1 MIFCAG
7 NIESFDF
14 ARTLGIGLVQSSIT
28 LTKIILEEKPEEII
42 FIGSFGLYK
51 EGKIGDIVEVKQACN
66 IELSSLLNLSYS
78 PLKNSYKEGE
88 ILINSSNFITKNEA
102 LASALFEQGILGENM
117 EVFSF
122 FEVAKEFQ
130 LPAKAYLVATNF
142 CSNSAHEDFLKN
154 HKICMEKL
162 TQYLKDEKII

>member
-7 NIESFDF
+7 KIESFDF
-14 ARTLGIGLVQSSIT
+14 AQACGIGLIESAIT
-28 LTKIILEEKPEEII
+28 LTKIILEQKPKEII

-66 IELSSLLNLSYS
+66 VELSSLLTLSYS
-78 PLKNSYKEGE
+78 PLKSSYDEKE
-88 ILINSSNFITKNEA
+88 LLVNSSNFICKNEI
-102 LASALFEQGILGENM
+102 LASALFEQGMLGENM

-122 FEVAKEFQ
+122 FEVAKEFK

-142 CSNSAHEDFLKN
+142 CKENAHEEFLQN
-154 HKICMEKL
+154 HKKCMEKL